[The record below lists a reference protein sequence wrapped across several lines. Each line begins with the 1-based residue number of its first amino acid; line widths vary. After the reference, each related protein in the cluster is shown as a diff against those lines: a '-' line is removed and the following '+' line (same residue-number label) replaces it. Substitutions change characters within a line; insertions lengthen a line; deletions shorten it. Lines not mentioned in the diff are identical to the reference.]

1 MLAVEI
7 LFEFPSREIKDQIL
21 NNYEH
26 GEGGPRPAEDKA
38 ERVNLAE
45 QQSNDLDPIDL
56 DNFGQENA
64 DKPDYE
70 LNEEQDQDEHQ
81 REQDQDNAEPGN
93 TEVQNL
99 IEWTQSMDDML
110 ISNYKNFQGLG
121 AKSCFELLSALIP
134 GTTAKQCYKRGKLL
148 KLNSISESEAKDQ
161 SLKLL

>member
-1 MLAVEI
+1 M
-7 LFEFPSREIKDQIL
+7 
-21 NNYEH
+21 
-26 GEGGPRPAEDKA
+26 
-38 ERVNLAE
+38 
-45 QQSNDLDPIDL
+45 DPIDL